1 MGKGYIHFYYGNG
14 KGKTT
19 AAMGLALRAL
29 GHGMPVWVVQ
39 FLKDGSS
46 GECSMLK
53 QSGASVWAGKAAQGF
68 VSSMTPLQ
76 KDATRK
82 LHNRLLEEASLFIG
96 QKGLLVLDEAGDALL
111 LGLLDE
117 KKLRNLLDNH
127 TDTEI
132 ILTGHQMIPWV
143 AEKADYITEMQ
154 AHRHPYQKGQAA
166 RPGIEY

>member
-1 MGKGYIHFYYGNG
+1 MDKGCIHFYYGNG

-46 GECSMLK
+46 GECSILER
-53 QSGASVWAGKAAQGF
+53 SGASVLAGKAAPGF
-68 VSSMTPLQ
+68 VSSMTPVQ
-76 KDATRK
+76 KNATRR
-82 LHNRLLEEASLFIG
+82 LHDQLLEKVSFLIG
-96 QKGLLVLDEAGDALL
+96 PKGLLVLDEAGDALSR
-111 LGLLDE
+111 GLLDE
-117 KKLRNLLDNH
+117 KKLRNLLDNRAG
-127 TDTEI
+127 TEI
-132 ILTGHQMIPWV
+132 VLTGHQFIPWL

-154 AHRHPYQKGQAA
+154 ARRHPHQKGLAA